1 MTTLDDVDVNV
12 QHTVWEIL
20 KLKQNMVLMLMV
32 KMV

>member
-12 QHTVWEIL
+12 QYTVWEIL